1 MAIFPALQK
10 LTHMHICPYTLDGA
24 SWIFFWTFYRAL
36 LMKMM
41 KVMTMTMIRF
51 TISDVDSVCVRR
63 PCDVIYFLKGMS
75 HTK

>member
-1 MAIFPALQK
+1 MHTPALQMIIVVMK
-10 LTHMHICPYTLDGA
+10 LKMMKMMKMK
-24 SWIFFWTFYRAL
+24 
-36 LMKMM
+36 MKMM

-51 TISDVDSVCVRR
+51 TISDFDSVCVRR